1 MTEETNKKPYKLG
14 LALSGGGAKGFAHI
28 GVFKLLEECE
38 LNPDVIVGTS
48 VGSLMGALFA
58 DGYTAHEIKEL
69 FTGREFSEF
78 AQLQLPKSGLFDS
91 KRFKYFLKRHL
102 RAKTFEELRIP
113 LIVMATDL
121 DNGESHEFRSGSI
134 VDAVTASC
142 SIPIIF
148 SPVVI
153 NGVHYVDGG
162 LFHNFPVS
170 IIRDVCERVIGVN
183 VSPLV
188 PQKYKQTLYHIAER
202 SYHYMFRANTLE
214 DREMCDV
221 LIEAEEF
228 GLYKTFDIENVEQIS
243 NIGYSAAVRAFEVV
257 IQENRYETLVK
268 TIMATK
274 NNKLLP

>member
-1 MTEETNKKPYKLG
+1 MAEDTNQKPYKLG

-28 GVFKLLEECE
+28 GVFKMLEECA
-38 LNPDVIVGTS
+38 LRPDVIVGTS

-58 DGYTAHEIKEL
+58 DGYSASEIKEL

-91 KRFKYFLKRHL
+91 KRFHYFLKRHL
-102 RAKTFEELRIP
+102 RAKNIEDLQIP
-113 LIVMATDL
+113 LIIMATDL
-121 DNGESHEFRSGSI
+121 DNGESHEFRTGSI
-134 VDAVTASC
+134 VEAVTASC

-153 NGVHYVDGG
+153 DGIHYVDGG

-170 IIRDVCERVIGVN
+170 IIREECDKVIGVN

-188 PQKYKQTLYHIAER
+188 PQKYKQTIYHIAER

-228 GLYKTFDIENVEQIS
+228 GLYKTFDIENVELIS
-243 NIGYSAAVRAFEVV
+243 NIGYIAAGRAFEKVLHD
-257 IQENRYETLVK
+257 NKYETLVK
-268 TIMATK
+268 AITTRK
-274 NNKLLP
+274 NILNQ

>member
-1 MTEETNKKPYKLG
+1 MTGETDRKAYKLG

-28 GVFKLLEECE
+28 GVFKMLEECA
-38 LNPDVIVGTS
+38 LMPDIIAGTS
-48 VGSLMGALFA
+48 VGALMGTLFA
-58 DGYTAHEIKEL
+58 DGYTADEIKEL

-78 AQLQLPKSGLFDS
+78 AQLQLPKAGLFDS
-91 KRFKYFLKRHL
+91 KRFRYFLKRHL
-102 RAKTFEELRIP
+102 RTKNIEDLRIP
-113 LIVMATDL
+113 IVIMATDL
-121 DNGESHEFRSGSI
+121 DNGESHEFRSGPI
-134 VDAVTASC
+134 VEAVTASC

-170 IIRDVCERVIGVN
+170 IIRDVCDKVIGVN

-188 PQKYKQTLYHIAER
+188 SQKYKQTIFHIAER

-228 GLYKTFDIENVEQIS
+228 GLYKTFDLENVETIT
-243 NIGYSAAVRAFEVV
+243 NIGYAAAGRAFEKVLR
-257 IQENRYETLVK
+257 ENKFETLVK
-268 TIMATK
+268 AITTK
-274 NNKLLP
+274 KNRALQP

>member
-1 MTEETNKKPYKLG
+1 MTEDTNPKPYKLG

-28 GVFKLLEECE
+28 GVFKMLEECA
-38 LNPDVIVGTS
+38 LRPDLIVGTS
-48 VGSLMGALFA
+48 VGALMGALFA
-58 DGYTAHEIKEL
+58 DGYTASEIKEL

-91 KRFKYFLKRHL
+91 KRFRYFLKRHL
-102 RAKTFEELRIP
+102 RAKNIEDLKIP
-113 LIVMATDL
+113 MVIMATDL
-121 DNGESHEFRSGSI
+121 DNGESHEFRTGSV

-153 NGVHYVDGG
+153 NGIHYVDGG

-170 IIRDVCERVIGVN
+170 IIREACDKVVGVN

-188 PQKYKQTLYHIAER
+188 SQKYKQTIFNIAER

-228 GLYKTFDIENVEQIS
+228 GLYKTFDLENVELIS
-243 NIGYSAAVRAFEVV
+243 SIGYAAAVRAFEKVLH
-257 IQENRYETLVK
+257 ENKFEILVK
-268 TIMATK
+268 AITTRK
-274 NNKLLP
+274 NTLMP